1 MQGNTMSLHRAYYSC
16 GTNWA
21 NDERLRLQGLP
32 AVKSIRI
39 FLVTV
44 ILAVITLF
52 SFVAALKGYQSSM
65 AEAESLFDKQLLDT
79 ARLIAY
85 IYTESTIS
93 NEGYESTFTFQIWQQ
108 DKLLASS
115 FNAPSIGIAPL
126 TSGFDYN
133 NFDGY
138 RWRTVAH
145 FDTIKQYWVVVAERS
160 DLRYALAEN
169 VVLESIAPV
178 LLGLPLVGL
187 LIWLIV
193 GQGLKP
199 LRRLADELGNK
210 RTDDLSPLSYDSSSR
225 ELQRIVLSS
234 NQLLGRLEGSLLRER
249 QFASDAAHELR
260 TPISVLKVQLH
271 NISKE
276 LPDNNQ
282 NIREL
287 AETAER
293 LRHIVEQILDLYRSS
308 PDQYNAALTSID
320 LNDLAQEVL
329 AQEYTS
335 FEAKN
340 QTLEFHGEE
349 CFIQGDRFALSTL
362 LLNLLSNANKYT
374 PAEGRISVSTRHS
387 GGHVILTVED
397 SGPGIPEQH
406 REAVFERFHRVG
418 GDRHQSGVP
427 GCGLGL
433 AIVNHIVE
441 SHNAEISI
449 SDSRFNKGT
458 AFQIKFFRADR
469 PATG

>member
-1 MQGNTMSLHRAYYSC
+1 LEVEK
-16 GTNWA
+16 NWA
-21 NDERLRLQGLP
+21 NDACFWLPGSP
-32 AVKSIRI
+32 AVKSIRV

-44 ILAVITLF
+44 ILAIITLF

-65 AEAESLFDKQLLDT
+65 AEADRLFDKQLLDT

-85 IYTESTIS
+85 VYTQSTIS
-93 NEGYESTFTFQIWQQ
+93 NEGDDSTFTFQVWQQ
-108 DKLLASS
+108 DQLLASS
-115 FNAPSIGIAPL
+115 FNAPSTLIAPL
-126 TSGFDYN
+126 TSGFDHN

-145 FDTIKQYWVVVAERS
+145 FDIINQYWVVAAERS

-169 VVLESIAPV
+169 VALESIAPV

-210 RTDDLSPLSYDSSSR
+210 RPEDLSPLSYDSSSQ

-234 NQLLGRLEGSLLRER
+234 NKLLGRLERSLLREQ

-271 NISKE
+271 NLSEE

-287 AETAER
+287 AVTTER

-308 PDQYNAALTSID
+308 PDQYNASLKSID
-320 LNDLAQEVL
+320 LNDLVQEVL
-329 AQEYTS
+329 AQEYPS

-340 QTLEFHGEE
+340 QTLEFQGEE

-374 PAEGRISVSTRHS
+374 PLEGQISVSTRQS
-387 GGHVILTVED
+387 AGHVILTIED
-397 SGPGIPEQH
+397 SGSGIPEQQ

-418 GDRHQSGVP
+418 GDRHPTGVP

-433 AIVNHIVE
+433 AIVKHIVE
-441 SHNAEISI
+441 SHNASISI
-449 SDSRFNKGT
+449 SDSRFETGI
-458 AFQIKFFRADR
+458 AFQIKFSRSIRQA
-469 PATG
+469 AG